1 MTLHICWKY
10 KEYLTDRED
19 IRTTISARLSHLLEL
34 YKLAEGLFCL
44 SKAHT
49 ETKCIDVFGYEN
61 QRNRDVVKQVVE
73 KANICEASLLLSNNV
88 NVNVFNIERVHSW
101 FNCRFLLL
109 ENSAVIFNGL
119 PEMPESSVS
128 KDTKMV
134 PLNIAGYIKRSD
146 STFSAVNLL
155 YILMLLKREFAK
167 SLFVLGYWNG
177 ETIWVNNIKHYI

>member
-1 MTLHICWKY
+1 M
-10 KEYLTDRED
+10 
-19 IRTTISARLSHLLEL
+19 
-34 YKLAEGLFCL
+34 
-44 SKAHT
+44 
-49 ETKCIDVFGYEN
+49 FGYEN

-101 FNCRFLLL
+101 FNFSFLLL

-167 SLFVLGYWNG
+167 SLFVLGY
-177 ETIWVNNIKHYI
+177 